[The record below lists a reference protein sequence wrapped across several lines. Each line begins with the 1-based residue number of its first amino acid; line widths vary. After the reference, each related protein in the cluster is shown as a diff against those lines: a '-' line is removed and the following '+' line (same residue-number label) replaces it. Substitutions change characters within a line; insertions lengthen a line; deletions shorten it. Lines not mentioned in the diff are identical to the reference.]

1 MNSARETRTCDAEA
15 GPGTFTG
22 GISVGA
28 RAGDTTPSGPAISVT
43 PRVAARRSLLA
54 SAIAVGAA
62 LSACVGPNFHRPAP
76 PQAERYT
83 IEPMA
88 AATAPG
94 STPGAGGA
102 VQHFLE
108 GQDVPR
114 NWWTLF
120 GSGELDALV
129 NEALRANPDVLSAQA
144 ALRQALENAAAQ
156 RGSYFPIVQSS
167 FDATR
172 NRDATG
178 VLQPTLN
185 SGVPVYNL
193 FTPQVTVSYVPDV
206 FGANRRAV
214 ESLTAQAEANRFQL
228 DATYLTLTANVVTT
242 AIQEAG
248 LRAQIA
254 GTERVIALERESL
267 EVLRRELALGSVAE
281 ADVYAQDA
289 ALAQLEGTLP
299 PLNKQLHQARDQLAA
314 LTGHL
319 PAEFKTVHVELDQLT
334 LPTDLPLGVPSQLV
348 ERRPDVRAAEAQ
360 LHAATAQVA
369 VAIANLLPQFTITG
383 NIGSTATL
391 FSDLLKPGTGFWS
404 LGANATQTLF
414 EGGTLIHRKRAADA
428 ALDQAGAAYKSA
440 VLTAFQNVAD
450 ALHALDADADA
461 LNAAGRA
468 EEAAGKSLA
477 VARHQLQIG
486 SVSYLALVNAEQTYQ
501 QAMVSLAQARANR
514 YADTAAL
521 FQALGGSVAPMTG
534 PASTST
540 GDPVA
545 PAARSRPR
553 SSDHQP

>member
-1 MNSARETRTCDAEA
+1 MKRL
-15 GPGTFTG
+15 
-22 GISVGA
+22 
-28 RAGDTTPSGPAISVT
+28 
-43 PRVAARRSLLA
+43 AASLAAL
-54 SAIAVGAA
+54 AVG
-62 LSACVGPNFHRPAP
+62 ACVGPNFHRPAEP
-76 PQAERYT
+76 SGERYT
-83 IEPMA
+83 AEPLA
-88 AATAPG
+88 AATA
-94 STPGAGGA
+94 SAPGAGGA
-102 VQHFLE
+102 VQRFLV

-120 GSGELDALV
+120 GSDELDALV
-129 NEALRANPDVLSAQA
+129 EEALRANPDVASAQA
-144 ALRQALENAAAQ
+144 ALRQALENTAAQ
-156 RGSYFPIVQSS
+156 KGSYFPAVQGS

-172 NRDATG
+172 NRDAVG

-185 SGVPVYNL
+185 SGTPLYNL

-214 ESLTAQAEANRFQL
+214 ESLSAQAEASRYQL

-254 GTERVIALERESL
+254 GTEHVIALERESL
-267 EVLRRELALGSVAE
+267 EVLRRELELGAVPE

-299 PLNKQLHQARDQLAA
+299 PLNKQLYQTRDQLAA

-319 PAEFKTVHVELDQLT
+319 PADTKPIRFELDQLV

-360 LHAATAQVA
+360 LHAATAQVG
-369 VAIANLLPQFTITG
+369 VAIANLLPQLTITG

-391 FSDLLKPGTGFWS
+391 LSDLFKPGTGFWS
-404 LGANATQTLF
+404 IGANATQTLF
-414 EGGTLIHRKRAADA
+414 QGGTLIHRKRAADA

-461 LNAAGRA
+461 LAATSRA
-468 EEAAGKSLA
+468 EDAAQKSLG
-477 VARHQLQIG
+477 VAHHQLELG
-486 SVSYLALVNAEQTYQ
+486 SVSYLALVNSEQTYQ
-501 QAMVSLAQARANR
+501 QAVVALAQARANR
-514 YADTAAL
+514 YSDTAAL
-521 FQALGGSVAPMTG
+521 FQALGGSIAPMAT
-534 PASTST
+534 
-540 GDPVA
+540 
-545 PAARSRPR
+545 R
-553 SSDHQP
+553 